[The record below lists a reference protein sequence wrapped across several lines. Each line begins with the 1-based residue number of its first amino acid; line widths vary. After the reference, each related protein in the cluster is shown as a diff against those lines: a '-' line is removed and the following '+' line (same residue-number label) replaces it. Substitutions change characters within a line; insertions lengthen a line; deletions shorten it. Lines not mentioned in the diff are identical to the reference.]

1 MNNPRLTNF
10 FIAFSLFLLYH
21 INWVRKMHKTKNES
35 NTGNEK
41 EIAPD
46 QAFYRDWHEALPEKE
61 TRTVDILSDGILRQK
76 DYSLL
81 FERRDCLENHAA
93 QNDIPVMNTDVINIY
108 SNVIL
113 DAGFFKRVADSGI
126 TVNFFG
132 QTGKLLGQF
141 TPVSPLRSPRMTLR
155 QLEEYYDGKK
165 RVSLATQF
173 VLASIHNLRL
183 VIRYYNKMSP
193 DALYDSMLKKIESI
207 EKKIKDNHDYEKLLL
222 LEGQARQFYYQCFD
236 SFIKAEG
243 FVFEKR
249 SRRPPLNEVNAMI
262 SFGNTLLYNFLATEI
277 NQTPLDVRIGFL
289 HATNRREQSLN
300 LDIAEIFKP
309 LLVDRVVFSLI
320 NRRAVIPD
328 HFYTE
333 GKGVYLNAD
342 GKRIFL
348 HAFYEKLDTGV
359 TVKEISMKYKSI
371 IREEVQKLV
380 RYFRNGEKYKPF
392 KQIR

>member
-1 MNNPRLTNF
+1 MQKN
-10 FIAFSLFLLYH
+10 
-21 INWVRKMHKTKNES
+21 KNEK
-35 NTGNEK
+35 NMDIEVEK
-41 EIAPD
+41 APD
-46 QAFYRDWHEALPEKE
+46 HACYREWHKALPEKE

-81 FERRDCLENHAA
+81 FERENPGERQAA
-93 QNDIPVMNTDVINIY
+93 QSDIPVMNTDVINIY

-113 DAGFFKRVADSGI
+113 DAGFFKRAADSGI
-126 TVNFFG
+126 IVNFFG

-141 TPVSPLRSPRMTLR
+141 TPASPLRSPIVTLR
-155 QLEEYYDGKK
+155 QLEEYYDGEK
-165 RVSLATQF
+165 RVSLAAQF

-183 VIRYYNKMSP
+183 VIRYYNKMYP
-193 DALYDSMLKKIESI
+193 DAFYDSTLKRIERI
-207 EKKIKDNHDYEKLLL
+207 EKKIKEIPDYEELLL
-222 LEGQARQFYYQCFD
+222 LEGQARQCYYQCFD
-236 SFIKAEG
+236 SFIRTDG

-262 SFGNTLLYNFLATEI
+262 SFGNTLLYNLVATEI

-289 HATNRREQSLN
+289 HATNRRQQSLN

-309 LLVDRVVFSLI
+309 LIVDRVVFSLI
-320 NRRAVIPD
+320 NRRAVTPED
-328 HFYTE
+328 FYTE
-333 GKGVYLNAD
+333 GSGVYLNAE

-359 TVKEISMKYKSI
+359 TVKDKSVKYKSI
-371 IREEVQKLV
+371 IKEEIQKLI
-380 RYFRNGEKYKPF
+380 RYFRQGEKYKPF

>member
-1 MNNPRLTNF
+1 MTNF

-93 QNDIPVMNTDVINIY
+93 QNDIPVMNTNVINIY

-207 EKKIKDNHDYEKLLL
+207 NKPIKQRRSGLMGLSFCQDGNGGARRDMLRSPLPR
-222 LEGQARQFYYQCFD
+222 QA
-236 SFIKAEG
+236 A
-243 FVFEKR
+243 
-249 SRRPPLNEVNAMI
+249 
-262 SFGNTLLYNFLATEI
+262 LAT
-277 NQTPLDVRIGFL
+277 
-289 HATNRREQSLN
+289 ASLN
-300 LDIAEIFKP
+300 LFRTSKDIP
-309 LLVDRVVFSLI
+309 LTSCKYGMKKGLQP
-320 NRRAVIPD
+320 VI
-328 HFYTE
+328 
-333 GKGVYLNAD
+333 GKKAL
-342 GKRIFL
+342 
-348 HAFYEKLDTGV
+348 
-359 TVKEISMKYKSI
+359 S
-371 IREEVQKLV
+371 
-380 RYFRNGEKYKPF
+380 RNGDGGDGGGAQSDPF
-392 KQIR
+392 RSPLPQR